1 MSGAGKSF
9 QAKMEMGSVLLST
22 DDNVIAV
29 DPMNEY
35 EDVTEKYNGTYINI
49 STNTR
54 NYINPMDMDVW
65 NLDVLDSKGWVRDKC
80 QFMLS
85 ICEQIMK
92 EITPQQRSI
101 ISRCVKDLYMDIA
114 RSRENTFPQWKTCT
128 TDFLNRKTRKQETW
142 HLDLKYLL
150 PEH

>member
-1 MSGAGKSF
+1 
-9 QAKMEMGSVLLST
+9 MGSVLLST

-65 NLDVLDSKGWVRDKC
+65 NLDVLDSKGWVKR
-80 QFMLS
+80 QV
-85 ICEQIMK
+85 
-92 EITPQQRSI
+92 PVH
-101 ISRCVKDLYMDIA
+101 VK
-114 RSRENTFPQWKTCT
+114 
-128 TDFLNRKTRKQETW
+128 
-142 HLDLKYLL
+142 HL
-150 PEH
+150 

>member
-1 MSGAGKSF
+1 MSRKAHVRCGVGEKLEITSKAYLSLLCDIGGIYYGVNQISKNIIVGNRKKLLNGNGFIFGVSGAGKSF

-65 NLDVLDSKGWVRDKC
+65 NLDVMDSKGWVRDKC

-85 ICEQIMK
+85 ICA
-92 EITPQQRSI
+92 
-101 ISRCVKDLYMDIA
+101 RCG
-114 RSRENTFPQWKTCT
+114 RR
-128 TDFLNRKTRKQETW
+128 
-142 HLDLKYLL
+142 
-150 PEH
+150 

>member
-1 MSGAGKSF
+1 MAFTNEQMERYSRHIILQEVGVKGQKKLLNGNGFIFGVSGAGKSF

-54 NYINPMDMDVW
+54 NYINPMDMG
-65 NLDVLDSKGWVRDKC
+65 L
-80 QFMLS
+80 M
-85 ICEQIMK
+85 
-92 EITPQQRSI
+92 
-101 ISRCVKDLYMDIA
+101 
-114 RSRENTFPQWKTCT
+114 
-128 TDFLNRKTRKQETW
+128 
-142 HLDLKYLL
+142 
-150 PEH
+150 